1 MTATETLS
9 ILEAA
14 QKLFGLTN
22 AELEKLASDPEQ
34 LLAVSDIVATSES

>member
-14 QKLFGLTN
+14 QQLFGLTN
-22 AELEKLASDPEQ
+22 DELERILADPEQ
-34 LLAVSDIVATSES
+34 LLAIADVLSISES

>member
-22 AELEKLASDPEQ
+22 DELERLAEDPEQ
-34 LLAVSDIVATSES
+34 LLVLSDIVKVSQ

>member
-9 ILEAA
+9 VLEAA

-34 LLAVSDIVATSES
+34 LLIIADIVAAS